1 MHFNVG
7 QNIVHP
13 AHGAGTIIDIS
24 NQELVSGFAEY
35 YVIEFSEQRMT
46 IHLPVERID
55 EIGLRRVMSEDK
67 YERVLET
74 LGNSPETLP
83 SDYKQRRQQVE
94 EMVNS
99 GAPVEVARA
108 IRELTWRRSN
118 KPLNNSDSRLLTE
131 ARSKLVQEVVMAT
144 GYEMTQVQAEID
156 SALARSA
163 LEENAQNGSEVVH

>member
-1 MHFNVG
+1 MQFDVG

-24 NQELVSGFAEY
+24 NQELVSGYVEY

-55 EIGLRRVMSEDK
+55 EIGFRRVMSQDK
-67 YERVLET
+67 YEHVLQT
-74 LGNSPETLP
+74 LGNSPEMLP

-108 IRELTWRRSN
+108 IRELTWRRAN

-131 ARSKLVQEVVMAT
+131 ARTKLVQEVVMAT
-144 GYEMTQVQAEID
+144 GSETTKVQAEID
-156 SALARSA
+156 NALAEA
-163 LEENAQNGSEVVH
+163 FADDTIQYGNEIVH